1 MPAPKGHKRYG
12 GGRRKGQL
20 GPKTKQKLADEALVR
35 QMVAE
40 ALTPMVVAQI
50 AAATG
55 YKHLVARDKSGGKF
69 KSITPEEVEKLNDPS
84 MVAEIWEKHPSPEA
98 FKHLLD
104 RAYGRPN
111 ERIQATVTHEA
122 GPKMDVLLRN
132 LKRIGNGHSG
142 A

>member
-1 MPAPKGHKRYG
+1 MVPVKKKHPGGRPKGSLSK
-12 GGRRKGQL
+12 
-20 GPKTKQKLADEALVR
+20 KTLEKLAEEALVR
-35 QMVAE
+35 ELVSQHI
-40 ALTPMVVAQI
+40 TPMTMAQI

-55 YKHLVARDKSGGKF
+55 YKHLVARDKAGGKF
-69 KSITPEEVEKLNDPS
+69 KSITAEEVEKLNDPS

-98 FKHLLD
+98 YKHLLD

-122 GPKMDVLLRN
+122 GPKMEILLRN
-132 LKRIGNGHSG
+132 LKKIGNGHSG